1 MRLLLRTATAVG
13 LLLLAGLGLA
23 SASELVGSPRTGPAI
38 LPVTPPTPISPIL
51 KKPVEKCDLDKC
63 STGTCGKYGTT
74 IEFVDTPHEAATQ
87 AKKEGKLVF
96 VLHVSGHL
104 EDPRFL

>member
-1 MRLLLRTATAVG
+1 MRRFLYAA
-13 LLLLAGLGLA
+13 AGLCLASFAGLA
-23 SASELVGSPRTGPAI
+23 LADQLTGQPIGPPVKSPPNPAFKAVE
-38 LPVTPPTPISPIL
+38 PAKADKADKEEVTVC
-51 KKPVEKCDLDKC
+51 KH
-63 STGTCGKYGTT
+63 STA
-74 IEFVDTPHEAATQ
+74 IEFVDTPPEAARI